1 MKKPIANCSIC
12 RTAGVMLRS
21 LSALPLLIFVCLAVA
36 GCGSAAIDHDQGCD
50 VVYMQ
55 PERPAVTYDRYS
67 RDGVSRHVLQ
77 HEVPAAGP
85 ELMNDC

>member
-1 MKKPIANCSIC
+1 
-12 RTAGVMLRS
+12 MLKS
-21 LSALPLLIFVCLAVA
+21 LSALTMLLCACLSVVA
-36 GCGSAAIDHDQGCD
+36 CSSAALDQDQHCD
-50 VVYMQ
+50 MVFMQ

-67 RDGVSRHVLQ
+67 RDGVSRHVLR

>member
-1 MKKPIANCSIC
+1 
-12 RTAGVMLRS
+12 MLRS
-21 LSALPLLIFVCLAVA
+21 LSALVLLTVACLTVA
-36 GCGSAAIDHDQGCD
+36 ACSSATIDHDQGCD